1 MPRRPRVF
9 IPGMTQHI
17 IQRGNNRADLFRR
30 PSDFVV
36 YVQCARQASLRWSLE
51 IHAYVLM
58 TNHVHLMVTAP
69 SASALPRAM
78 QAIGSRYVSYF
89 NGQYSRTGTLFEGRY
104 KSFVVDDENYWTA
117 CMRYIELNPIRAGLV
132 RHPADYR
139 WSSYRAHAL
148 GAADPLL
155 TEHPVYRE
163 LGTSERD
170 RCRCWQAFCAEGI
183 ADTELEELRGM
194 RTGRVVKKLAVS
206 EATQGSDP

>member
-104 KSFVVDDENYWTA
+104 KSFVIDDESYWTA

-139 WSSYRAHAL
+139 WSSYSGARA
-148 GAADPLL
+148 
-155 TEHPVYRE
+155 
-163 LGTSERD
+163 
-170 RCRCWQAFCAEGI
+170 RCR
-183 ADTELEELRGM
+183 
-194 RTGRVVKKLAVS
+194 
-206 EATQGSDP
+206 